1 MVEVLDSRDRFAQE
15 LPRLSVVFSFR
26 NEEANIPELLH
37 RTRSVLRRE
46 TQRGTLSGYELI
58 FVNDASTD
66 ASLELLRR
74 AADDHDDIRVVN
86 MSRTFGHDPCVLAGM
101 EVASGE
107 LLVCLDADLQDP
119 PEFISEL
126 LRVSKENPDAQVVN
140 TVRRSRAGESR
151 TKLWITALGYR
162 ILRTVSSIDLP
173 IESGDFKLLTRRAV
187 NEIVRLRE
195 KQPFLRGM
203 TRWIGFRQIEVAY
216 DREPRFAGR
225 ASPVL
230 SRRVIRYFLE
240 SALIAFSGVP
250 LQISTALGLLASLV
264 GFLVLLYAVA
274 MGWSGSGA
282 AGWIGLLSAV
292 LIVGGLQMLMLGVI
306 GLYLYSVYVELKRR
320 PNYIV
325 EGTLGFE
332 SRGEPLTAVNNPSG
346 TINSELA
353 KSMRSFTYAPTGDFA
368 GCTGS

>member
-1 MVEVLDSRDRFAQE
+1 MVEVLDSGNRVAHV

-46 TQRGTLSGYELI
+46 AERGTLSGYELI

-66 ASLELLRR
+66 GSFDLLRR
-74 AADDHDDIRVVN
+74 AVDDQDDIRIVN

-101 EVASGE
+101 EVACGD
-107 LLVCLDADLQDP
+107 LVVCLDADLQDP
-119 PEFISEL
+119 PELISEL
-126 LRVSKENPDAQVVN
+126 LHAWKENPDVHVVN

-173 IESGDFKLLTRRAV
+173 IESGDFKLLSRRAV

-203 TRWIGFRQIEVAY
+203 TRWIGFRQLEVPY

-225 ASPVL
+225 ASPVM

-250 LQISTALGLLASLV
+250 LQISTALGLLTSLV
-264 GFLVLLYAVA
+264 GFCVLVYSIAT
-274 MGWSGSGA
+274 GWSGSGA
-282 AGWIGLLSAV
+282 AGGIGLLSTV

-332 SRGEPLTAVNNPSG
+332 SRGVPVSAVHNLSDS
-346 TINSELA
+346 INSEPA
-353 KSMRSFTYAPTGDFA
+353 KSMRPLAFVPTGDLARCA
-368 GCTGS
+368 GS

>member
-1 MVEVLDSRDRFAQE
+1 MDEVLDAGDRAARE

-26 NEEANIPELLH
+26 NEQANIPELLH

-46 TQRGTLSGYELI
+46 AERGTLSGYELI

-66 ASLELLRR
+66 GSLDLLRR
-74 AADDHDDIRVVN
+74 AAEEEGDLRVVN

-101 EVASGE
+101 EVACGD

-119 PEFISEL
+119 PELISEL
-126 LRVSKENPDAQVVN
+126 LRVWKENPGVQVVN

-187 NEIVRLRE
+187 DEIVRLRE

-203 TRWIGFRQIEVAY
+203 TRWIGFRQLEVPY

-225 ASPVL
+225 ASPVM

-250 LQISTALGLLASLV
+250 LQISTALGLLTSLV
-264 GFLVLLYAVA
+264 GVFILLYCVA
-274 MGWSGSGA
+274 AGWSGSGS

-306 GLYLYSVYVELKRR
+306 GLYLYAVYVELKRR

-332 SRGEPLTAVNNPSG
+332 SRGEPISAVHNSG
-346 TINSELA
+346 DSLNSEPA
-353 KSMRSFTYAPTGDFA
+353 KSRRPLAFASTGDLA
-368 GCTGS
+368 GCAGS

>member
-1 MVEVLDSRDRFAQE
+1 MVEVLAGDRVAHE

-37 RTRSVLRRE
+37 RTRLVLRRE
-46 TQRGTLSGYELI
+46 AQRGTLSGYELI

-66 ASLELLRR
+66 GSLDLLRR
-74 AADDHDDIRVVN
+74 AADEQGDVRVVN
-86 MSRTFGHDPCVLAGM
+86 MSRTFGHDPCLLAGM
-101 EVASGE
+101 EMACGDLV
-107 LLVCLDADLQDP
+107 VCLDTDLQDP
-119 PEFISEL
+119 PELISEL
-126 LRVSKENPDAQVVN
+126 LRVWKENPDVQVVN
-140 TVRRSRAGESR
+140 TVRCSRAGESR

-187 NEIVRLRE
+187 DEMVRLRE
-195 KQPFLRGM
+195 KQPFFRGM
-203 TRWIGFRQIEVAY
+203 TRWIGFRQLEVPY

-225 ASPVL
+225 ASPVM

-250 LQISTALGLLASLV
+250 LQISTALGLLTSVV
-264 GFLVLLYAVA
+264 GVFVLLYAVGA
-274 MGWSGSGA
+274 GWSGSGS

-292 LIVGGLQMLMLGVI
+292 LIVGGLQMLMLGAI

-325 EGTLGFE
+325 EGTLGFASRGVRSAFQNPGDSLNSEPAE
-332 SRGEPLTAVNNPSG
+332 SRRPVAFAS
-346 TINSELA
+346 
-353 KSMRSFTYAPTGDFA
+353 TGDLA
-368 GCTGS
+368 GCAGS